1 VVAAQD
7 RQEPRHISLLYWLL
21 YQKLFPYFRLFRI
34 FRYVTFRCVFS
45 SLTALMIGMLIGP
58 FVIERLREFQIGQF
72 IREDGPQSHQKKGG
86 TPTMGGVLIG
96 ISIIVPTLLW
106 SDLGNPLVWL
116 VVLSTLAFAAIGF
129 ADDYI
134 KVVKRR
140 SLGLTS
146 RQKLVL
152 QFLASAIVAVA
163 LLWLGARGDYST
175 RLVVPFLKT
184 WRPNLIFDGLRHT
197 HYLWPLAFVPFV
209 LFVMLVITGSSNAVN
224 LTDGLDGLAIGCT
237 IVAAGALTMLTYVSG
252 HVVFS
257 DYLELQRMPLV
268 SELTIFC
275 GAMVGASI
283 GFLWYNA
290 HPAEIFMGDVGSL
303 MLGGAI
309 ATVAVVI
316 KQELLLP
323 FIGGVFILEALSVIL
338 QVGSY
343 KLRGGKRIFKMA
355 PIHHHFELMG
365 WSESK
370 VIVRFWILALVFAL
384 FALTTLKLR

>member
-1 VVAAQD
+1 M
-7 RQEPRHISLLYWLL
+7 LYWLL
-21 YQKLFPYFRLFRI
+21 YQKLFPFFRLFRI
-34 FRYVTFRCVFS
+34 FRYVTFRCVFA
-45 SLTALMIGMLIGP
+45 SLTALLIGLLIGP
-58 FVIERLREFQIGQF
+58 FVIERLREFQIGQY

-86 TPTMGGVLIG
+86 TPTMGGVLIC
-96 ISIIVPTLLW
+96 ISIVVPTLLW
-106 SDLGNPLVWL
+106 SDLANPLVWL

-134 KVVKRR
+134 KVVKKR

-146 RQKLVL
+146 RQKLLL
-152 QFLASAIVAVA
+152 QFIASLAVAVT
-163 LLWLGARGDYST
+163 LIVLRGRGDYST
-175 RLVVPFLKT
+175 RLVVPFFKSL
-184 WRPNLIFDGLRHT
+184 RPDLIIGSLLT
-197 HYLWPLAFVPFV
+197 SHYFWPLAFVPFV
-209 LFVMLVITGSSNAVN
+209 IFVMLVITGSSNAVN

-237 IVAAGALTMLTYVSG
+237 IIAAGALTVLTYVSG

-323 FIGGVFILEALSVIL
+323 FIGGVFIMEALSVIL

-343 KLRGGKRIFKMA
+343 KLRNGKRIFKMA
-355 PIHHHFELMG
+355 PIHHHFELLG

-370 VIVRFWILALVFAL
+370 VIARFWIMALVFAL